1 MPKISAN
8 NVPVYYET
16 SGSGLAVVFIH
27 SFLCDGSLFEP
38 QVQAFQSSCKVITVD
53 IRGHGR
59 SGAADSAFSIQDIVK
74 DVLAVLDKEH
84 IGAAVWV
91 GLSIGGFVA
100 MRAAL
105 DFPKRVKALV
115 LLDTEAGPQ
124 SLVKKIQDIGLKWGL
139 RALGP
144 KAIAPSICNALFGKS
159 TRRSNP
165 ALVNAY
171 KLKFQE
177 MRVES
182 VCHCIDAVM
191 NRDDLRPQLSKL
203 ECPTL
208 VVVGDEDVPL
218 PVAKSREIAQQISTS
233 RLAIILG
240 AGHLSA
246 IEQPIEVNRVLAEF
260 LGSLD

>member
-1 MPKISAN
+1 MVSSVDLPI
-8 NVPVYYET
+8 YYES
-16 SGSGLAVVFIH
+16 SGSGLAIVFIH
-27 SFLCDGSLFEP
+27 SFLCDRTLFEH
-38 QVQAFQSSCKVITVD
+38 QVQALQSSYKVVTLD

-59 SGAADSAFSIQDIVK
+59 SGSSDSAFGMPDIVN
-74 DVLAVLDKEH
+74 DVLAVLDKEQ

-105 DFPKRVKALV
+105 DFPNRVKALV
-115 LLDTEAGPQ
+115 LMDTEAGPQ
-124 SLVKKIQDIGLKWGL
+124 SLLKKIQDIGLKWGL

-182 VCHCIDAVM
+182 ICHCIEAVM
-191 NRDDLRPQLSKL
+191 TRDDLRPQLSKL
-203 ECPTL
+203 KCPTL

-218 PVAKSREIAQQISTS
+218 PVAKSRKIAQLISTS
-233 RLAIILG
+233 TLATILG

-246 IEQPIEVNRVLAEF
+246 IEQPTEVNRVLAQF